1 MPQANWQ
8 NPVHVAFK
16 NFGPEVI
23 NGPSEALVLLTD
35 RWPNLRG
42 LDFVK
47 ARSCCRAALDG
58 RRTAEEARQLFER
71 AVNEANLHL
80 N

>member
-8 NPVHVAFK
+8 NPVHVAFE
-16 NFGPEVI
+16 NVGPEVI

-35 RWPNLRG
+35 RWPDLRG

-58 RRTAEEARQLFER
+58 RRTPEEARQLFER
-71 AVNEANLHL
+71 AVNEAKLHL